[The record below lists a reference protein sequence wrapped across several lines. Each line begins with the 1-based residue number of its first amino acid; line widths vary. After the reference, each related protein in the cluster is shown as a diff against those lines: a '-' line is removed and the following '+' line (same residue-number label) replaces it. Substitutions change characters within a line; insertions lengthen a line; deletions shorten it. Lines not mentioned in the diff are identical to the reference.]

1 MKHFTILFT
10 VLMMS
15 CTSSNEAGM
24 NGAWRYV
31 SGNYQSDD
39 SITKTTSD
47 DINSIKIYTDNYY
60 SVVTQIIAEDNFFA
74 HSGLYSIDG
83 DTYTESFKLHNNPD
97 MVGKSAT
104 FKYELSDNQLIISND
119 YMKEIWEKQ
128 NKWNASGSYK
138 NG

>member
-1 MKHFTILFT
+1 
-10 VLMMS
+10 MS

-31 SGNYQSDD
+31 SGNYESDD
-39 SITKTTSD
+39 SITKTTND

-128 NKWNASGSYK
+128 NK
-138 NG
+138 

>member
-15 CTSSNEAGM
+15 CTASNEAGM

-31 SGNYQSDD
+31 SGNYKSDD

-47 DINSIKIYTDNYY
+47 DISSIKIYVDNHY
-60 SVVTQIIAEDNFFA
+60 SVITQIIADDNFFA
-74 HSGLYSIDG
+74 HSGLYNLEG
-83 DTYTESFKLHNNPD
+83 DTYIESFKLHKNPD

-104 FKYELSDNQLIISND
+104 FKYELRNGQLIISNE
-119 YMKEIWEKQ
+119 YMEEIWEKIE
-128 NKWNASGSYK
+128 
-138 NG
+138 

>member
-1 MKHFTILFT
+1 MKHFRILFT

-47 DINSIKIYTDNYY
+47 DINSIKIYTDNHY

-104 FKYELSDNQLIISND
+104 FKYDLINGQLIISNE
-119 YMKEIWEKQ
+119 YMEEIWEKIE
-128 NKWNASGSYK
+128 
-138 NG
+138 

>member
-1 MKHFTILFT
+1 MKYFTILLT
-10 VLMMS
+10 ILMMS
-15 CTSSNEAGM
+15 CTASNEAGM

-47 DINSIKIYTDNYY
+47 DINSIKIYTDSHY

-74 HSGLYSIDG
+74 HSGLYSLDD
-83 DTYTESFKLHNNPD
+83 DTYTESFKLHKNPD

-104 FKYELSDNQLIISND
+104 FKYELNDNQLIISND
-119 YMKEIWEKQ
+119 YMEEIWEKIE
-128 NKWNASGSYK
+128 
-138 NG
+138 

>member
-1 MKHFTILFT
+1 MKYFTILLT
-10 VLMMS
+10 ILMMS
-15 CTSSNEAGM
+15 CTASNEAGM

-47 DINSIKIYTDNYY
+47 DINSIKIYTDNHY

-74 HSGLYSIDG
+74 LSGLYSLDD
-83 DTYTESFKLHNNPD
+83 DTYTESFKLHKNPD

-104 FKYELSDNQLIISND
+104 FKYELNDNQLIISND
-119 YMKEIWEKQ
+119 YMKEIWEKI
-128 NKWNASGSYK
+128 K
-138 NG
+138 

>member
-47 DINSIKIYTDNYY
+47 DINSIKIYTDNHY
-60 SVVTQIIAEDNFFA
+60 SVVTQIIAEDNFSA
-74 HSGLYSIDG
+74 ESLNLQLSSHSMITDV
-83 DTYTESFKLHNNPD
+83 PPA
-97 MVGKSAT
+97 KST
-104 FKYELSDNQLIISND
+104 IS
-119 YMKEIWEKQ
+119 
-128 NKWNASGSYK
+128 G
-138 NG
+138 

>member
-1 MKHFTILFT
+1 MKYFTILFT

-47 DINSIKIYTDNYY
+47 DINSIKIYTDNHY

-104 FKYELSDNQLIISND
+104 FKYELNDNQLIISND

-128 NKWNASGSYK
+128 NK
-138 NG
+138 

>member
-104 FKYELSDNQLIISND
+104 FKYKLSDNQLIISND

-128 NKWNASGSYK
+128 NK
-138 NG
+138 

>member
-1 MKHFTILFT
+1 MKHFTILLT

-15 CTSSNEAGM
+15 CTASNEAGM

-47 DINSIKIYTDNYY
+47 DINSIKIYTDNHY
-60 SVVTQIIAEDNFFA
+60 SVVTEIIAEDNFFA
-74 HSGLYSIDG
+74 LSGLYSLDD
-83 DTYTESFKLHNNPD
+83 DTYTESFKLHKNPD

-104 FKYELSDNQLIISND
+104 FKYELNDNQLIISND
-119 YMKEIWEKQ
+119 YMKEIWEKI
-128 NKWNASGSYK
+128 K
-138 NG
+138 

>member
-15 CTSSNEAGM
+15 CTSSNEAGL

-31 SGNYQSDD
+31 SGNYESDD
-39 SITKTTSD
+39 SITKTTND

-128 NKWNASGSYK
+128 NK
-138 NG
+138 